1 MFSVQPRVIDVKY
14 IDTNILMSK
23 PTWFNAGSWGR
34 CQLPS
39 EVQGVLCSY
48 RHLWER
54 PSLDSACLPKQLRCG
69 KHCTCLSSP
78 ACPCLYL
85 RMVAQN
91 RWFPDIVKIKKKS
104 QLEVLTVRM
113 QAVACGACAFLL
125 KIDHLWE
132 EPGCIVYPVR
142 LLQHCSCWC
151 IGGYVIQI
159 TEFTPL
165 ISKQLW

>member
-1 MFSVQPRVIDVKY
+1 MQAHGEGASCPVKFKECSAPTG
-14 IDTNILMSK
+14 ICGRGPVLILLVCL
-23 PTWFNAGSWGR
+23 N
-34 CQLPS
+34 
-39 EVQGVLCSY
+39 SY
-48 RHLWER
+48 AV
-54 PSLDSACLPKQLRCG
+54 PG

-132 EPGCIVYPVR
+132 EPGCIVCPLR
-142 LLQHCSCWC
+142 LLQHCSC
-151 IGGYVIQI
+151 
-159 TEFTPL
+159 
-165 ISKQLW
+165 